1 MSMFI
6 DVAIMAGIIFAAMVV
21 ALYAIIGFA
30 ELLIKWFEKDD
41 K

>member
-1 MSMFI
+1 MLADI
-6 DVAIMAGIIFAAMVV
+6 AIMIFVIFVAMIV
-21 ALYAIIGFA
+21 ALFAIIGFA